1 MKHTNTHTHKPLNKD
16 GLRSLVDVD
25 NRFEFDRVADVT
37 NEVVL
42 SAVQG
47 SSQVLKKVDEA
58 VGVYALFVQ
67 VWMCEVDVLK
77 TGVTQHHPKI
87 INICRDTDIQHHL
100 METNKH

>member
-16 GLRSLVDVD
+16 GFRSLVDLD
-25 NRFEFDRVADVT
+25 DRFEFDRVADVT

-58 VGVYALFVQ
+58 VGVYALFVRGL
-67 VWMCEVDVLK
+67 DV
-77 TGVTQHHPKI
+77 
-87 INICRDTDIQHHL
+87 
-100 METNKH
+100 